1 MHQVWLYTFPSRRG
15 AADALQ
21 RLEGIPAGLTLSV
34 GVFCAGDTPSWYV
47 YVVSQDATANDAARI
62 EQTLNAYGRR
72 TFLPLSALLQTS
84 LHLVLAGPLTLIRQ
98 GLRALDAHHAV
109 H

>member
-1 MHQVWLYTFPSRRG
+1 MHQVWLYMFPSRRG

-21 RLEGIPAGLTLSV
+21 RLEGIPAGRALSV
-34 GVFCAGDTPSWYV
+34 GVFCAGDTPSWYLC
-47 YVVSQDATANDAARI
+47 VVSQDATTNDAARI
-62 EQTLNAYGRR
+62 EQTLNAFGHR
-72 TFLPLSALLQTS
+72 TSLPLSELMQTS

-98 GLRALDAHHAV
+98 GLRALDVNHAV